1 MYSRRKFLLNGSLTT
16 GIMLALQPLETLA
29 KITSPFTDIS
39 SSYKLLILH
48 TSNLDNSINKGVIDT
63 FSQVNHNL
71 FCLHAGKQTPETCGQ
86 LTYDVSPSVNGL
98 PSSIDG
104 DFKII
109 QKGKVRIGV
118 VNALPEE
125 NQVIENMDRLSTYL
139 KKEKKCHIVLCLS
152 QLGYKN
158 NNLPDDLSLAKNTT
172 HLDFIIGG
180 HDKNYYAHPVIALNK
195 ADNEVVIKSS
205 SESALGLG
213 VINIDFDAKGQKKSI
228 SFTA

>member
-71 FCLHAGKQTPETCGQ
+71 FCLHAGKQTPETCRQ
-86 LTYDVSPSVNGL
+86 LTYDVSPAGNSL

-104 DFKII
+104 DYKII

-125 NQVIENMDRLSTYL
+125 NQVIENMDRLTTYL
-139 KKEKKCHIVLCLS
+139 KK
-152 QLGYKN
+152 
-158 NNLPDDLSLAKNTT
+158 
-172 HLDFIIGG
+172 
-180 HDKNYYAHPVIALNK
+180 
-195 ADNEVVIKSS
+195 
-205 SESALGLG
+205 
-213 VINIDFDAKGQKKSI
+213 
-228 SFTA
+228 